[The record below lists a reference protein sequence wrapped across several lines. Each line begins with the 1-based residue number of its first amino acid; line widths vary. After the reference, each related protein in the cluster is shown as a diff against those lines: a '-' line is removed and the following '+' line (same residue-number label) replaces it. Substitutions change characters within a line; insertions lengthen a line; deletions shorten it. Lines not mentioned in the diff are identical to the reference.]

1 MNIVLMAVLAFAAID
16 LSLMAF
22 CKTSQAL
29 RKKNSKSIMLNPGI
43 KTKML
48 DTISEMNKRLK
59 EYELSTVKKDQY
71 LELSKK
77 YSLLLNSYREL
88 SNKNNSL
95 KSRIEKLKQKIY

>member
-1 MNIVLMAVLAFAAID
+1 MAVIAFAAAD
-16 LSLMAF
+16 LSLLAF
-22 CKTSQAL
+22 CKVSQAL
-29 RKKNSKSIMLNPGI
+29 RKQNSKSIMLNPGI

-48 DTISEMNKRLK
+48 NTISDMNKRLK
-59 EYELSTVKKDQY
+59 EYESSTVKKEEY

-95 KSRIEKLKQKIY
+95 KSRIEKLKQKLY